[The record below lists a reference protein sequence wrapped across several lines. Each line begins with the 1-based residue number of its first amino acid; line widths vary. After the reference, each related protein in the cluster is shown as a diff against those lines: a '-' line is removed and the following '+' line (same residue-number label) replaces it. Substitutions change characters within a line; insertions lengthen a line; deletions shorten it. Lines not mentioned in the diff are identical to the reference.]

1 MPYTAPTLAQA
12 QAALA
17 SRLNDTSNVHWVADE
32 LTAYLREALR
42 TWNAWTSHWRD
53 RGTLTLTPAQAFYDL
68 TVDLSGSLR
77 AQTITNGELIAD
89 LQYALMEPAA
99 PFGTWTGTDQFTL
112 AQLSTAIQRR
122 VDQFLRE
129 TGCQQTRAELPF
141 AATASG
147 RMSLD
152 EAVLIVRRAAWLPGA
167 TAPAADQW
175 RRPLLR
181 DDDWAASA
189 FLPSWRTPSDRVRAY
204 SLSDTPPLDL
214 QLIPPPAADGTL
226 DLVSINKSATIDPVV
241 SAVIAIPD
249 DWAWVIKWGALAD
262 LLSGDGLALDPARA
276 AYCEQRWQQGVD
288 ACVRTP
294 IVLNA
299 YNSTATPILTASL
312 NEADKFSPTWQ
323 LVPGV
328 PRRLLLAGQNL
339 VASWPPPGNSQG
351 NLTLDVVRNAPV
363 PTVAGDVLQISAD
376 VYDSILDLAQHTALF
391 KQGPGELE
399 LASGLLERAMRA
411 AGVELSKQQAEEPER
426 AALTRQ
432 NAQDGDAVPREQTA
446 VPT

>member
-17 SRLNDTSNVHWVADE
+17 SRLNDVNNVHWVAAE
-32 LTAYLREALR
+32 LTAALREALR

-53 RGTLTLTPAQAFYDL
+53 RGTITLNSAQAFYDL
-68 TVDLSGSLR
+68 TSDLSGSLR
-77 AQTITNGELIAD
+77 AQTVTNWELVAD
-89 LQYALMEPAA
+89 LQYALLEPAA
-99 PFGTWTGTDQFTL
+99 AGGTWTGTDQFTL
-112 AQLSTAIQRR
+112 AQLTTAIQRR
-122 VDQFLRE
+122 LDQFLRE

-141 AATASG
+141 AATSNG
-147 RMSLD
+147 RIALD

-167 TAPAADQW
+167 SAPVANQW

-181 DDDWAASA
+181 EDDWAASS
-189 FLPSWRTPSDRVRAY
+189 FLPAWRTPSNDVRAY
-204 SLSDTPPLDL
+204 STSDTPPLDL
-214 QLIPPPAADGTL
+214 QLVPPPIDDGTL
-226 DLVSINKSATIDPVV
+226 DLVSINKSATLDETVESV
-241 SAVIAIPD
+241 LGIPD

-294 IVLNA
+294 VVLNV
-299 YNSTATPILTASL
+299 YHSLTPILTAAL

-339 VASWPPPGNSQG
+339 VASWPPPGAGQG
-351 NLTLDVVRNAPV
+351 DLTLDVVRNAPV
-363 PTVAGDVLQISAD
+363 PTDPGDILQIGSD
-376 VYDSILDLAQHTALF
+376 VYDSILDVAQHVALF

-399 LASGLLERAMRA
+399 LAMSLLERAARA
-411 AGVELSKQQAEEPER
+411 AGVELQKQQAEEPER
-426 AALTRQ
+426 AALMRQ
-432 NAQDGDAVPREQTA
+432 QAQDGNAVPREQIAIAT
-446 VPT
+446 